1 MKIKANIN
9 IAKLV
14 EKHPDSIEILMKHG
28 LGCVGCMMS
37 TGESLEE
44 GAKAHGLSDKK
55 IAKMVEE
62 INKTIV

>member
-9 IAKLV
+9 IATLV
-14 EKHPDSIEILMKHG
+14 EKHPDSIEILMKYG

-55 IAKMVEE
+55 IIKMVEE
-62 INKTIV
+62 INKTVA